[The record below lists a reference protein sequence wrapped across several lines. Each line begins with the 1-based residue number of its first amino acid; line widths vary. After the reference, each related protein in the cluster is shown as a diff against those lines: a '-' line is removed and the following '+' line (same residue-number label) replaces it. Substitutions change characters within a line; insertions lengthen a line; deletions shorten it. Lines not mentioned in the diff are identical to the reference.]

1 MDTTLTD
8 AELGRLE
15 AEADDDCA
23 LEEPHDEEAPPPCS
37 CGLDEAGGAG

>member
-15 AEADDDCA
+15 AEATDDDRVLRLVREVRRPRQA
-23 LEEPHDEEAPPPCS
+23 LRR
-37 CGLDEAGGAG
+37 